1 MLKVFKQLLLQE
13 IVVSSAN
20 SINDSN
26 LLLFQCH
33 LYIAEKD
40 LVQGS
45 ILVGHLSLW
54 GHFFWSNSIIF
65 HNLFSISQTIF
76 KPMLR

>member
-1 MLKVFKQLLLQE
+1 MLRVFKQLLLQE

-26 LLLFQCH
+26 LLLFSMSFIYID
-33 LYIAEKD
+33 LDPWTNSFSAIAEKE

-45 ILVGHLSLW
+45 ILAGHLSLRSFLLIEL
-54 GHFFWSNSIIF
+54 HYI
-65 HNLFSISQTIF
+65 
-76 KPMLR
+76 